1 MSIWS
6 RLPIAATLVTFL
18 AVVIMFALGFWQLQ
32 RGAEKTQRL
41 ANIQQAAESNKLSLH
56 QAINL
61 GEQALDM
68 TVSMEGVVDTQ
79 HYFLLDNKIQQGR
92 VGYEVLVVADT
103 SEGNVLVNFGW
114 LAAPALRS
122 ELPAVSLPTVPTK
135 LQGMLAI
142 PKQNSLITETAAY
155 DRQWPKILQQAD
167 LAIIAEHY
175 AQPLLPFVILLDE
188 ELDSAYIRNWQPVVM
203 PPEKHLAYAIQW
215 FLLGAAALIIFI
227 LAQRKK
233 LKRELNDN
241 N

>member
-56 QAINL
+56 QAISL